1 MDKISNIEK
10 LFPVQRKTPVQRET
24 IQYKPGFKQHYP
36 DASVMETKDEPTRI
50 DKEPKIHA
58 IRKSE
63 KYNKIDRN
71 LLLEK
76 MNKKN
81 AKVVGIAEKK
91 TVQATPNVPSYMMPS
106 LDKPREI
113 QVVEN
118 PNIMLSPK
126 YTSKIEETLIDDTEG
141 EFDVE
146 DQDDEDQLIVTKKR
160 DETIVFDGSPDDIRQ
175 EVDQE
180 RRSVDKQEVDV
191 SEKIM
196 DNKEDKETLEA
207 SDAEIETD
215 DETEPIFTKKDAQ
228 PINKDKIVLDMI
240 DSSIDSP
247 IEEDTALEPVSM
259 NEIQIQGAPVS
270 LRIPT
275 EREKIDIPVSPYYL
289 ENRKMYISKLNPLFS
304 KYREEIINA
313 NDSIS
318 CSTTQDS
325 TEFDLL
331 THQKIVREYLNLYS
345 PYRGLLL
352 YHGLGSGKTCTSIA
366 IAEGMKSNKPV
377 IVMTP
382 ASLKQNFYS
391 ELKKCG
397 DDMYKKNQHWDFV
410 SSYDL
415 HNMDGP
421 IHQDSSTHS
430 VHMLEY
436 NELHAIANNL
446 AIPFDFVKAKKGLWL
461 MDIHNTEHN
470 YGLFTSEQQSHL
482 DEQLDYMIRHKYKTI
497 NYNGLTKKTFE
508 RLTEGKKNPFD
519 NAVVIVDEAH
529 NFVSRIVN
537 KLKQKKSISYQ
548 LYDFLMSAQNVRIV
562 FLSGTPIINYPNEIG
577 ILFNML
583 RGYIYTWEI
592 PLKSTTTRKLTT
604 ATILNLFDK
613 HDMTIHDFVEYS
625 RNVLRITRNPFGFV
639 NKHESATKKEKGV
652 GKGTKKE
659 SDKPKSNA
667 KTQKKKPNPKSDN
680 TISGGYGTG
689 KMFQSYKG
697 VQYDEQGN
705 VTNEDFIQN
714 VVSILE
720 QNSISVSEKLIALHK
735 YNALPHNRDDFNNHF
750 INVKDQTIENKN
762 LFQRRILGLT
772 SYFRS
777 AQEELLPSLVMTPDD
792 KPYHIV
798 YCPMSGHQYSVY
810 EKIRNEEAEQEKNRK
825 KRKGKKQE
833 DELYEISGT
842 YRIFSRAACNF
853 TFPDEIE
860 RPMPNVGEDI
870 VLNENMLD
878 NNDLAIT
885 QEVNTFGSMDL
896 EDAQDNNSIIE
907 PESYMQRIERSLES
921 LSQTDEESNTSKHLR
936 GTALESLSPK
946 FYRLLNTLLDPENIG
961 LHLIYSNFRTLEG
974 IGIIR
979 LILLANGFAEFK
991 LRKSQNQWIIDRS
1004 DEDEGK
1010 PKFVLYTGT
1019 ETAEE
1024 KELIR
1029 NIYNGS
1035 WDLIPPSL
1043 ASSLRE
1049 QHENNIY
1056 GEIIKI
1062 FMITAS
1068 GAEGIN
1074 LRNTRYVHI
1083 VEPYW
1088 HNVRLDQVVGRARR
1102 ICSHQNL
1109 PQEYR
1114 TVQTF
1119 LYIATLSEEQRTSKE
1134 TIGLRIRDRS
1144 RFNDEIPV
1152 TTDESLYETAMTK
1165 QNINNDILHAVKEAA
1180 VDCQVYSSTSKNK
1193 DSIVC
1198 YGYGKVETNAFGTV
1212 PSFDDD
1218 AREKGPAQ
1226 EKTVLLEYK
1235 KVTLSGDDYAWNE
1248 DTGEIYKFDHYQ
1260 EVKENPNLPLQP
1272 FGRLVKKNNKY
1283 IIEKM

>member
-1 MDKISNIEK
+1 LYFFIQLLYRQMDKIGNIEN
-10 LFPVQRKTPVQRET
+10 LFPIQRKSPATRKT
-24 IQYKPGFKQHYP
+24 FQYKMGPKP
-36 DASVMETKDEPTRI
+36 DIPADE
-50 DKEPKIHA
+50 DKKEPKSTI
-58 IRKSE
+58 ITKSD
-63 KYNKIDRN
+63 KYNNVDRS
-71 LLLEK
+71 LLLGK
-76 MNKKN
+76 LNKKN
-81 AKVVGIAEKK
+81 AKLVGIVEKAP
-91 TVQATPNVPSYMMPS
+91 TQTTIDTPSYAMYS
-106 LDKPREI
+106 IEKPREI
-113 QVVEN
+113 FIN
-118 PNIMLSPK
+118 
-126 YTSKIEETLIDDTEG
+126 EETSDALLQKETPENEETITDHTEPIID
-141 EFDVE
+141 E
-146 DQDDEDQLIVTKKR
+146 DEQDQLIVTKKQTQ
-160 DETIVFDGSPDDIRQ
+160 DIVFEGSPEQETQTYSEIENKELQQTKVDSQNISDDKEEKETIES
-175 EVDQE
+175 
-180 RRSVDKQEVDV
+180 
-191 SEKIM
+191 M
-196 DNKEDKETLEA
+196 DA
-207 SDAEIETD
+207 DAES
-215 DETEPIFTKKDAQ
+215 EPVFTKKKSKTV
-228 PINKDKIVLDMI
+228 NKDKIVLDMI
-240 DSSIDSP
+240 ETNIAENEVLPEEIHDSLQP
-247 IEEDTALEPVSM
+247 ISM
-259 NEIQIQGAPVS
+259 DNIQIQGAPIS
-270 LRIPT
+270 LRIPMD
-275 EREKIDIPVSPYYL
+275 REKIDIPLSPYYL
-289 ENRKMYISKLNPLFS
+289 ENRKMFISKLNPLFS
-304 KYREEIINA
+304 KYREEIINSE
-313 NDSIS
+313 DSIS

-366 IAEGMKSNKPV
+366 IAEGMKSDKPV

-397 DDMYKKNQHWDFV
+397 DDMYKKNQHWDFI

-415 HNMDGP
+415 HNTEEP
-421 IHQDSSTHS
+421 IHQDASTHS
-430 VHMLEY
+430 VHMLDY
-436 NELHAIANNL
+436 NEVRTIADNL

-461 MDIHNTEHN
+461 MDVNNTEHN
-470 YGLFTSEQQSHL
+470 YSLFTSDQQSHL
-482 DEQLDYMIRHKYKTI
+482 DQQLDHMIRHKYRSI

-508 RLTEGKKNPFD
+508 RLIEGNKNPFD

-537 KLKQKKSISYQ
+537 KLKQTKSISYQ
-548 LYDFLMSAQNVRIV
+548 LYNLLMSAQNVRIV

-577 ILFNML
+577 IMFNIL
-583 RGYIYTWEI
+583 RGYIYTWEV
-592 PLKSTTTRKLTT
+592 PLKSTTSKKLTT

-613 HDMTIHDFVEYS
+613 HDMTIHDFVDYS

-639 NKHESATKKEKGV
+639 NKHSSEAKAKTNATEKNKPKNPKPNNKTKKV
-652 GKGTKKE
+652 KKTN
-659 SDKPKSNA
+659 D
-667 KTQKKKPNPKSDN
+667 TM
-680 TISGGYGTG
+680 SGGYGTG
-689 KMFQSYKG
+689 KMFQTYKG

-705 VTNEDFIQN
+705 ISNEDFIQN
-714 VVSILE
+714 VVAILQE
-720 QNSISVSEKLIALHK
+720 NNVSVTENKIVLHK
-735 YNALPHNRDDFNNHF
+735 YTALPDKRDEFNDHF
-750 INVKDQTIENKN
+750 INVKDQSIENKN

-792 KPYHIV
+792 KPYHII
-798 YCPMSGHQYSVY
+798 YCPMSGHQYGIY
-810 EKIRNEEAEQEKNRK
+810 EKIRNEEAEQEKKRK
-825 KRKGKKQE
+825 KRKSKKEQ
-833 DELYEISGT
+833 DELYEIAGT

-860 RPMPNVGEDI
+860 RPMPSVDEDK

-878 NNDLAIT
+878 NNDLSII
-885 QEVNTFGSMDL
+885 QEVNTFGSIDID
-896 EDAQDNNSIIE
+896 DAQENNSIVE
-907 PESYMQRIERSLES
+907 PESYMQRIERSLEL
-921 LSQTDEESNTSKHLR
+921 LSQTDEENNTSKYLR
-936 GTALESLSPK
+936 GTSLESLSPK
-946 FYRLLNTLLDPENIG
+946 FYRLLNTLLNQEYIG

-991 LRKSQNQWIIDRS
+991 LSKSQNQWVVNNS
-1004 DEDEGK
+1004 DEDLGK
-1010 PKFVLYTGT
+1010 PRFVLYTGT
-1019 ETAEE
+1019 ESAEE

-1049 QHENNIY
+1049 QHDNNRY

-1088 HNVRLDQVVGRARR
+1088 HNVRLDQVLGRARR
-1102 ICSHQNL
+1102 ICSHQDL
-1109 PQEYR
+1109 PLEHR

-1119 LYIATLSEEQRTSKE
+1119 LYIATLSEEQKTSKD
-1134 TIGLRIRDRS
+1134 TIGLRIRDTS

-1180 VDCQVYSSTSKNK
+1180 VDCQVYASTSKNK
-1193 DSIVC
+1193 HPIVC
-1198 YGYGKVETNAFGTV
+1198 YGYGKVESNAFGTH
-1212 PSFDDD
+1212 PSFEDD
-1218 AREKGPAQ
+1218 AREKGNAQ
-1226 EKTVLLEYK
+1226 DKRVEVVYR
-1235 KVTLSGDDYAWNE
+1235 KVTLNGEDYMWNE
-1248 DTGEIYKFDHYQ
+1248 DTSELYQIEHYN
-1260 EVKENPNLPLQP
+1260 EVKDNPNLPLQA
-1272 FGRLVKKNNKY
+1272 FGRLVQKNNKY

>member
-1 MDKISNIEK
+1 MDNIEK
-10 LFPVQRKTPVQRET
+10 LFHMQRKTPVPRKT
-24 IQYKPGFKQHYP
+24 FQYKTGFIQDNP
-36 DASVMETKDEPTRI
+36 SDTIPPTEQDENIPTVVNEEQ
-50 DKEPKIHA
+50 KKPA

-63 KYNKIDRN
+63 KYNMVDRN

-81 AKVVGIAEKK
+81 AKVVGITEKK
-91 TVQATPNVPSYMMPS
+91 NTQTTREVPSYMIPS
-106 LDKPREI
+106 LEQPRELQI
-113 QVVEN
+113 IEKTGKVF
-118 PNIMLSPK
+118 SPK
-126 YTSKIEETLIDDTEG
+126 ETTQIEETITDDTEDDI
-141 EFDVE
+141 EE
-146 DQDDEDQLIVTKKR
+146 DDTDQLIVTKKQ
-160 DETIVFDGSPDDIRQ
+160 DENIVFDGSPDVQQQ
-175 EVDQE
+175 ESDEETDSVENKETGSSKNITDYKKDQE
-180 RRSVDKQEVDV
+180 TF
-191 SEKIM
+191 
-196 DNKEDKETLEA
+196 ETL
-207 SDAEIETD
+207 D
-215 DETEPIFTKKDAQ
+215 DESDTDADPVFTKKQ
-228 PINKDKIVLDMI
+228 PQFVNKDKILLDMI
-240 DSSIDSP
+240 DSNMTEETEMP
-247 IEEDTALEPVSM
+247 TEEDTLETLS
-259 NEIQIQGAPVS
+259 ISDIKIQGTPVS
-270 LRIPT
+270 LRIPM
-275 EREKIDIPVSPYYL
+275 EREKIDIPLSPYYL
-289 ENRKMYISKLNPLFS
+289 ENRKMFISKLNPLFS
-304 KYREEIINA
+304 KYREDIINA

-421 IHQDSSTHS
+421 INQDASTHS

-436 NELHAIANNL
+436 NELRIIANNL
-446 AIPFDFVKAKKGLWL
+446 SIPFDFVKAKKGLWL
-461 MDIHNTEHN
+461 MDIHNDEHN
-470 YGLFTSEQQSHL
+470 YSLFTSEQQFHL
-482 DEQLDYMIRHKYKTI
+482 DEQLDHMIRHKYKSI
-497 NYNGLTKKTFE
+497 NYNGLTKKTFQ

-537 KLKQKKSISYQ
+537 KIKQKSSISYQ
-548 LYDFLMSAQNVRIV
+548 LYDLLMSAQNVRIV

-577 ILFNML
+577 ILFNIL
-583 RGYIYTWEI
+583 RGYIYAWEI
-592 PLKSTTTRKLTT
+592 PLKSTTTKKLTT
-604 ATILNLFDK
+604 STILNLFDK

-625 RNVLRITRNPFGFV
+625 RNTLRITRNPFGFV
-639 NKHESATKKEKGV
+639 NKHGSVTKKEKGA

-659 SDKPKSNA
+659 TGKPKPKA
-667 KTQKKKPNPKSDN
+667 KTQKVKSNPDN

-689 KMFQSYKG
+689 KMFQSYQG

-705 VTNEDFIQN
+705 VTNEDFIEN
-714 VVSILE
+714 VVAILQ
-720 QNSISVSEKLIALHK
+720 QNNISVSENMIALHK
-735 YNALPHNRDDFNNHF
+735 YNALPHTRDEFNSNF
-750 INVKDQTIENKN
+750 INVKEQTIENKN

-792 KPYHIV
+792 EPYHIV

-825 KRKGKKQE
+825 KRKNKKQQ
-833 DELYEISGT
+833 DELYEITGT

-853 TFPDEIE
+853 TFPDDIE
-860 RPMPNVGEDI
+860 RPMPKVSEDN

-878 NNDLAIT
+878 NNDLTIT
-885 QEVNTFGSMDL
+885 QEVNTFGSMEL
-896 EDAQDNNSIIE
+896 EDALENNSIIE
-907 PESYMQRIERSLES
+907 PESYMQRIDRALEM
-921 LSQTDEESNTSKHLR
+921 LNQTDEETNMSKYLR

-946 FYRLLNTLLDPENIG
+946 FYRLLNTLLDPEYIG

-991 LRKSQNQWIIDRS
+991 LQKSQNQWIIDTS

-1049 QHENNIY
+1049 QNENNMY

-1088 HNVRLDQVVGRARR
+1088 HNVRLDQVLGRARR
-1102 ICSHQNL
+1102 ICSHQEL

-1114 TVQTF
+1114 NVQTF
-1119 LYIATLSEEQRTSKE
+1119 LYIATLSEEQKVSKE

-1144 RFNDEIPV
+1144 RFDDDIPV
-1152 TTDESLYETAMTK
+1152 TTDEALYESASTK

-1180 VDCQVYSSTSKNK
+1180 VDCQVYASTSKNK
-1193 DSIVC
+1193 DSVVC
-1198 YGYGKVETNAFGTV
+1198 YGYGKVESNAFGTY

-1218 AREKGPAQ
+1218 AREKGSAQ
-1226 EKTVLLEYK
+1226 QKTVLLEYK
-1235 KVTLSGDDYAWNE
+1235 KVTLNAVDYAWNE
-1248 DTGEIYKFDHYQ
+1248 DTGEIYPIDHYN

-1272 FGRLVKKNNKY
+1272 FGRLVRKNDKY
-1283 IIEKM
+1283 LIEKM

>member
-1 MDKISNIEK
+1 MDKPRNIEN
-10 LFPVQRKTPVQRET
+10 LFNMERKPPATRKTVQYRMGVKED
-24 IQYKPGFKQHYP
+24 KPQEP
-36 DASVMETKDEPTRI
+36 ISEIDVADEMKELP
-50 DKEPKIHA
+50 KEPA
-58 IRKSE
+58 IRKSD
-63 KYNKIDRN
+63 KYNQINRS

-76 MNKKN
+76 LNRKN
-81 AKVVGIAEKK
+81 AKMVGIAEKP
-91 TVQATPNVPSYMMPS
+91 ATLATQDVPSYMTYS
-106 LDKPREI
+106 QEKPREI
-113 QVVEN
+113 LLTEKNVYPVSE
-118 PNIMLSPK
+118 K
-126 YTSKIEETLIDDTEG
+126 ETSKKEETITDDTEPEFDDEETDQLTVINKQDKTVVFEGSLEQEEQKYNEISERVQQDKEDDSINISEYKKEEETL
-141 EFDVE
+141 
-146 DQDDEDQLIVTKKR
+146 
-160 DETIVFDGSPDDIRQ
+160 
-175 EVDQE
+175 
-180 RRSVDKQEVDV
+180 
-191 SEKIM
+191 
-196 DNKEDKETLEA
+196 ETLESE
-207 SDAEIETD
+207 SDAEP
-215 DETEPIFTKKDAQ
+215 EPVFTKKKSEQ
-228 PINKDKIVLDMI
+228 TVNKDKIVLDMI
-240 DSSIDSP
+240 ESNVAESDRLST
-247 IEEDTALEPVSM
+247 EEDESLESISLD
-259 NEIQIQGAPVS
+259 NIQIQGAPVS
-270 LRIPT
+270 LRIPM
-275 EREKIDIPVSPYYL
+275 ERDKIDIPLSPYYL
-289 ENRKMYISKLNPLFS
+289 ENRKMFISRLTPLFS

-313 NDSIS
+313 KDSIS

-366 IAEGMKSNKPV
+366 IAEGMKSEKPV

-415 HNMDGP
+415 HNMDEP
-421 IHQDSSTHS
+421 IHQNPSTHS

-436 NELHAIANNL
+436 NELRAIANNI

-461 MDIHNTEHN
+461 MDVHNTEHN
-470 YGLFTSEQQSHL
+470 YGLLTSEQQSHL
-482 DEQLDYMIRHKYKTI
+482 DEQLDHMIRHKYKSI
-497 NYNGLTKKTFE
+497 NYNGLTKKSFE

-537 KLKQKKSISYQ
+537 KLKQPKSISYQ

-592 PLKSTTTRKLTT
+592 PLKSTTTKKLTT
-604 ATILNLFDK
+604 ATILNVFDK
-613 HDMTIHDFVEYS
+613 HDMTIHDFVDYS
-625 RNVLRITRNPFGFV
+625 RNILRITRNPFGFV
-639 NKHESATKKEKGV
+639 NKHSSEPKPK
-652 GKGTKKE
+652 GKGTEKK
-659 SDKPKSNA
+659 KPKANA
-667 KTQKKKPNPKSDN
+667 KTQKAKPKSDN
-680 TISGGYGTG
+680 TLSGGYGTG

-705 VTNEDFIQN
+705 VSNDDFIQN
-714 VVSILE
+714 VVAILQ
-720 QNSISVSEKLIALHK
+720 QNDISVAENKTILHK
-735 YNALPHNRDDFNNHF
+735 YNALPHNRDDFNDHF
-750 INVKDQTIENKN
+750 INIKDQSIENKN

-777 AQEELLPSLVMTPDD
+777 AQEGLLPSLVMTPDD

-798 YCPMSGHQYSVY
+798 YCPMSGHQYNVY

-825 KRKGKKQE
+825 KRKNKKEQ
-833 DELYEISGT
+833 DELYEIAGT

-860 RPMPNVGEDI
+860 RPMPNIAEDK

-878 NNDLAIT
+878 NNNLDTI
-885 QEVNTFGSMDL
+885 QEVNTFGSIDMD
-896 EDAQDNNSIIE
+896 EAQENNSVIE
-907 PESYMQRIERSLES
+907 PESYMQRIERSLEL
-921 LSQTDEESNTSKHLR
+921 LSQTDEETNRSKHLR
-936 GTALESLSPK
+936 GTALETLSPK
-946 FYRLLNTLLDPENIG
+946 FYRLLNTLLDPEYAG

-991 LRKSQNQWIIDRS
+991 LRKSQNQWTIDSS

-1024 KELIR
+1024 KEMIR

-1043 ASSLRE
+1043 AASLRE
-1049 QHENNIY
+1049 QHENNRY

-1102 ICSHQNL
+1102 ICSHQDL
-1109 PQEYR
+1109 PLEHR

-1119 LYIATLSEEQRTSKE
+1119 LYIATLSEEQRTSKD

-1180 VDCQVYSSTSKNK
+1180 VDCQVYASTSKSK
-1193 DSIVC
+1193 HPIVC
-1198 YGYGKVETNAFGTV
+1198 YGYGKVESNAFGTQ
-1212 PSFDDD
+1212 PSFEDD

-1226 EKTVLLEYK
+1226 EKRVEVVYK
-1235 KVTLSGDDYAWNE
+1235 KVSLNGEEFMWNE
-1248 DTGEIYKFDHYQ
+1248 DTSELYAMKHYN

-1272 FGRLVKKNNKY
+1272 FGRLVQKNNKY
-1283 IIEKM
+1283 LIEKM

>member
-1 MDKISNIEK
+1 MDNIGNIGK
-10 LFPVQRKTPVQRET
+10 LFTMQRKTPEPRRKF
-24 IQYKPGFKQHYP
+24 QYKTGPTEHVP
-36 DASVMETKDEPTRI
+36 D
-50 DKEPKIHA
+50 EPKIDDEAKQRDETDKEKKMPA

-63 KYNKIDRN
+63 KYNKVDRR

-76 MNKKN
+76 LNKKN
-81 AKVVGIAEKK
+81 ARVVGMAEKK
-91 TVQATPNVPSYMMPS
+91 TDLMKPEVPSYMVHS
-106 LDKPREI
+106 LEQPRELVI
-113 QVVEN
+113 TEKSGKVFSAKET
-118 PNIMLSPK
+118 IEK
-126 YTSKIEETLIDDTEG
+126 EETIRDQAEAEDEYENDT
-141 EFDVE
+141 
-146 DQDDEDQLIVTKKR
+146 DDEANLIVTKKQDVPIFFEGSLE
-160 DETIVFDGSPDDIRQ
+160 DEQQKETKQ
-175 EVDQE
+175 TE
-180 RRSVDKQEVDV
+180 RMEDVKKGV
-191 SEKIM
+191 SEKISEYKQ
-196 DNKEDKETLEA
+196 DVETLH
-207 SDAEIETD
+207 SDDD
-215 DETEPIFTKKDAQ
+215 DEPVFTKKRD
-228 PINKDKIVLDMI
+228 PTVNKDKIILDMI
-240 DSSIDSP
+240 ETSISDEKEAP
-247 IEEDTALEPVSM
+247 KEDDDTLEPLSLD
-259 NEIQIQGAPVS
+259 NIQIQGAPVS

-275 EREKIDIPVSPYYL
+275 EREKIDIPLSPYYL
-289 ENRKMYISKLNPLFS
+289 ENRKKFISKLVPLFS
-304 KYREEIINA
+304 KYREEIINTK
-313 NDSIS
+313 DSIS

-382 ASLKQNFYS
+382 ASLRQNFYS

-415 HNMDGP
+415 HNMDEP
-421 IHQDSSTHS
+421 IHQDASTHS

-436 NELHAIANNL
+436 NELRAIANNL

-461 MDIHNTEHN
+461 MDIHNAEHN
-470 YGLFTSEQQSHL
+470 YGTFTSEQQSHL
-482 DEQLDYMIRHKYKTI
+482 DEQLDHMIRHKYKTV

-508 RLTEGKKNPFD
+508 RLMEGKKNPFD

-548 LYDFLMSAQNVRIV
+548 LYDLLMSAQNVRIV

-583 RGYIYTWEI
+583 RGYIYTWEV
-592 PLKSTTTRKLTT
+592 PLKATTTKKLTT

-625 RNVLRITRNPFGFV
+625 RNTLRLTRNPFGFV
-639 NKHESATKKEKGV
+639 NKHSSETKPK
-652 GKGTKKE
+652 GKGTEKK
-659 SDKPKSNA
+659 KPKSNA
-667 KTQKKKPNPKSDN
+667 KTQKAKPKSEK
-680 TISGGYGTG
+680 TMLGGDGRG
-689 KMFQSYKG
+689 KMVQSYKG

-705 VTNEDFIQN
+705 MTNEDFIQN
-714 VVSILE
+714 VVAILQ
-720 QNSISVSEKLIALHK
+720 QNNISVSENKIILHK
-735 YNALPHNRDDFNNHF
+735 YNALPHNRDDFNDHF
-750 INVKDQTIENKN
+750 INVKDQSIANKN

-777 AQEELLPSLVMTPDD
+777 AQEELLPSLVMTSDD

-810 EKIRNEEAEQEKNRK
+810 EKIRNEEAEQEKQRK
-825 KRKGKKQE
+825 KRKNKKEQ
-833 DELYEISGT
+833 DELYEIAGT

-860 RPMPNVGEDI
+860 RPMPNVSEEN

-878 NNDLAIT
+878 NNELAMV
-885 QEVNTFGSMDL
+885 QEVNTFGSMDV
-896 EDAQDNNSIIE
+896 EEAQDNNSVVE
-907 PESYMQRIERSLES
+907 PETYMQRIERSLE
-921 LSQTDEESNTSKHLR
+921 LLNQRDEENNTSKYLQ
-936 GTALESLSPK
+936 GTALETLSPK
-946 FYRLLNTLLDPENIG
+946 FYRLLNTLLDPEYVG

-991 LRKSQNQWIIDRS
+991 LQKSQNQWMIDSS

-1019 ETAEE
+1019 ESAEE
-1024 KELIR
+1024 KEMIR

-1043 ASSLRE
+1043 AASLRE
-1049 QHENNIY
+1049 QHENNRY

-1102 ICSHQNL
+1102 ICSHQDL
-1109 PQEYR
+1109 PLEHR

-1119 LYIATLSEEQRTSKE
+1119 LYIATLSEEQRTSKD

-1144 RFNDEIPV
+1144 RFNDEVPV

-1180 VDCQVYSSTSKNK
+1180 VDCQVYASTSKSK
-1193 DSIVC
+1193 TPIVC
-1198 YGYGKVETNAFGTV
+1198 YGYGKVETNAFGTH
-1212 PSFDDD
+1212 PSFEDD

-1226 EKTVLLEYK
+1226 EKRVEIVYK
-1235 KVTLSGDDYAWNE
+1235 KVTLNGEDYMWNE
-1248 DTGEIYKFDHYQ
+1248 DTGEIYAIDHYN
-1260 EVKENPNLPLQP
+1260 EVKQNPNLPLQA
-1272 FGRLVKKNNKY
+1272 FGRLVQKNNKY
-1283 IIEKM
+1283 LIEKM